1 MTEAIFLPRID
12 ISFIQGEDLF
22 GQSPKEG
29 KTYENKNDFL
39 FIDEKSN

>member
-1 MTEAIFLPRID
+1 MEAIFLPRTD
-12 ISFIQGEDLF
+12 ICFTKGEDLF
-22 GQSPKEG
+22 GIPPKEG

>member
-1 MTEAIFLPRID
+1 MTEAIILQKID
-12 ISFIQGEDLF
+12 VSFIQGEDLF
-22 GQSPKEG
+22 KTPPKEG